1 MNITK
6 NFTLEELVFSQT
18 AIDKGIDNTPSQEV
32 FDKLTLLC
40 EQILQPIRDKYGDV
54 IVVSSGFRC
63 VELNKALNGST
74 TSQHVVG
81 EAADIITE
89 SDNIADN
96 KRLFDLICD
105 MIHNNEIV
113 VGQLINEYNYNWIH
127 ISLPTP
133 KHKNQI
139 FSIK

>member
-32 FDKLTLLC
+32 IDKLTLLC

-63 VELNKALNGST
+63 DALNKAINGSS
-74 TSQHVVG
+74 TSQHVKG
-81 EAADIITE
+81 EAADIV
-89 SDNIADN
+89 SDENTVVEN
-96 KRLFDLICD
+96 KKLFDLICS
-105 MIHNNEIV
+105 MIYNNEIV
-113 VGQLINEYNYNWIH
+113 VGQLINEYNYKWIH
-127 ISLPTP
+127 ISLPTAR
-133 KHKNQI
+133 HRNQI